1 MPTVSNRPIGMF
13 ASMVW
18 IITTPINDVQN
29 DRVAELAVGGI
40 ALVAASRRD
49 LLFGTGQARWI
60 SLHLPRQSLISH
72 LGIESEGGCAGMV
85 EALASRLCFRLVQD
99 AVSECDSSPPRPSPP
114 AAGDLLSSWRLLL
127 GACFLALAFRRQS
140 CPIIS
145 SDTDKLFKR
154 VCAAPS
160 RTAEL
165 RCTVR
170 NPLQIACERG

>member
-1 MPTVSNRPIGMF
+1 MF

-127 GACFLALAFRRQS
+127 GACFLALASWRLLLGACFSAPELPDYLIRYRQAVQA
-140 CPIIS
+140 C
-145 SDTDKLFKR
+145 
-154 VCAAPS
+154 
-160 RTAEL
+160 L
-165 RCTVR
+165 RGTIKDC
-170 NPLQIACERG
+170 

>member
-1 MPTVSNRPIGMF
+1 MPTVSNGPIGMF
-13 ASMVW
+13 ASMGW
-18 IITTPINDVQN
+18 IITAPINDVQN
-29 DRVAELAVGGI
+29 DRVAELAVGDM
-40 ALVAASRRD
+40 ALVDASRCD

-60 SLHLPRQSLISH
+60 GLHLPRQSLISH
-72 LGIESEGGCAGMV
+72 LGIESEGGCAGIV

-99 AVSECDSSPPRPSPP
+99 AVNECDSSPLGQ
-114 AAGDLLSSWRLLL
+114 ALLQLAIYYLLV
-127 GACFLALAFRRQS
+127 ACFLPLAFRRKS

>member
-85 EALASRLCFRLVQD
+85 EALASRLCFRLIQD
-99 AVSECDSSPPRPSPP
+99 AVNECDSSPRRRKFSETLTPTFEGFRASTV
-114 AAGDLLSSWRLLL
+114 RLLIFSMVFQRL
-127 GACFLALAFRRQS
+127 RPFLLPF
-140 CPIIS
+140 
-145 SDTDKLFKR
+145 
-154 VCAAPS
+154 APWQAGWKQNGS
-160 RTAEL
+160 
-165 RCTVR
+165 V
-170 NPLQIACERG
+170 